1 MKKTS
6 EIPCQTTNELSASA
20 AKVPSHLSSKSG
32 LSRSRNMLL
41 VVGLMTQ
48 TPLSASFV
56 QGFTSPS
63 SSSRSHHIIPRDSS
77 GTNSCLYQS
86 GVSSD
91 EISAQ
96 LERAKALI
104 AKSKAKIEE
113 RNGEDS
119 GNEGKKKGSVPFF
132 ANKDRS
138 NKKDQ
143 VIKNMDENTGLFTT
157 DGDKMAELSEE
168 EEWESRPLLE
178 VFESEIEDTS
188 SSVLNE
194 RDVAASIFN
203 LRKTLQ
209 MEDYRKIFDK
219 RNRFIG
225 EDN

>member
-1 MKKTS
+1 
-6 EIPCQTTNELSASA
+6 
-20 AKVPSHLSSKSG
+20 
-32 LSRSRNMLL
+32 
-41 VVGLMTQ
+41 
-48 TPLSASFV
+48 
-56 QGFTSPS
+56 
-63 SSSRSHHIIPRDSS
+63 
-77 GTNSCLYQS
+77 
-86 GVSSD
+86 
-91 EISAQ
+91 
-96 LERAKALI
+96 
-104 AKSKAKIEE
+104 
-113 RNGEDS
+113 
-119 GNEGKKKGSVPFF
+119 
-132 ANKDRS
+132 
-138 NKKDQ
+138 
-143 VIKNMDENTGLFTT
+143 MDENTGLFTT